1 MAVSFC
7 PQLRLSCFVIDTA
20 ISLTLTSVASDSFG
34 YLIVSAISFLVGALI
49 GWSLSTRI
57 GDLKEQTVRRA
68 IGLVLLA
75 VYVVS
80 VLSEIWIPR
89 YETPMLLHSIVGGT
103 IGYLITKGESSLI
116 QLGAFGGDKKK

>member
-1 MAVSFC
+1 M
-7 PQLRLSCFVIDTA
+7 IDTA

>member
-1 MAVSFC
+1 M
-7 PQLRLSCFVIDTA
+7 IDTV
-20 ISLTLTSVASDSFG
+20 IPLTVTSVASNSFG
-34 YLIVSAISFLVGALI
+34 YLIVSSLSFLIGALI
-49 GWSLSTRI
+49 GWSLSTRL
-57 GDLKEQTVRRA
+57 GDIEEQTVRRA

-103 IGYLITKGESSLI
+103 IGYLVTKGESSLI
-116 QLGAFGGDKKK
+116 HLGGVVGNKKQK

>member
-1 MAVSFC
+1 
-7 PQLRLSCFVIDTA
+7 VIDTA
-20 ISLTLTSVASDSFG
+20 IPLTLTSVASDSFG

-49 GWSLSTRI
+49 GWSLSTRL
-57 GDLKEQTVRRA
+57 GNVKEQTVRRA

-75 VYVVS
+75 IYVIS

-103 IGYLITKGESSLI
+103 IGYLVTKGESSII
-116 QLGAFGGDKKK
+116 QVDAIWGNNEK